1 MIAGATGKKAN
12 TVRFGYIV
20 NKRFG
25 NAVKRN
31 KIKRQLKEIFR
42 SIEKCSIDS
51 MDFLIIIKNPISSLN
66 YSEIK
71 EAVINNMS
79 RFMH

>member
-1 MIAGATGKKAN
+1 MIAGATDKKAN

-42 SIEKCSIDS
+42 SIEKYGSGS
-51 MDFLIIIKNPISSLN
+51 MDFLIIVKNPIISLD

-71 EAVINNMS
+71 EAVMNNMS
-79 RFMH
+79 RFMY